1 MAKDSSGELT
11 TRSIAHTIKPI
22 SKTKMMFSQLFV
34 KKHLNQCWV
43 KLGIHLPFLSTFFEI
58 EVKLTQKHGYDVAL
72 EKPSFLVLYLN
83 E

>member
-11 TRSIAHTIKPI
+11 TRSIAYTVKPT
-22 SKTKMMFSQLFV
+22 SKTNMMFSQLFV
-34 KKHLNQCWV
+34 KTLWM
-43 KLGIHLPFLSTFFEI
+43 LDLDMYIFTISIYLFEK
-58 EVKLTQKHGYDVAL
+58 VKLTQKRGLNVAL